1 MKKRMILIII
11 SVAMIS
17 SLVACQQTDVVGNVA
32 KSSFANVLSAVPD
45 RISEDNY
52 YGGWVLGAPDNTAEF
67 IWSKDY
73 SKTELYDLI
82 LRADVAPFVTA
93 GLDINKLPAGMVSN
107 GKFTVGNNIS
117 DDKIN
122 YDQEATPENSFD
134 QLVNKYRSLIGYHE
148 ELDHYGVDL
157 GNGNKFEWAKD
168 MSVNDKD
175 IVFVLD
181 PKILIDAG
189 VIPENVNGWV
199 YATVKMKDSK
209 GRTVEVKK
217 FLKPFNLT

>member
-1 MKKRMILIII
+1 M
-11 SVAMIS
+11 
-17 SLVACQQTDVVGNVA
+17 
-32 KSSFANVLSAVPD
+32 
-45 RISEDNY
+45 
-52 YGGWVLGAPDNTAEF
+52 
-67 IWSKDY
+67 
-73 SKTELYDLI
+73 
-82 LRADVAPFVTA
+82 
-93 GLDINKLPAGMVSN
+93 
-107 GKFTVGNNIS
+107 
-117 DDKIN
+117 
-122 YDQEATPENSFD
+122 
-134 QLVNKYRSLIGYHE
+134 
-148 ELDHYGVDL
+148 DL

>member
-17 SLVACQQTDVVGNVA
+17 SLVACQQTDVIVNVA

-122 YDQEATPENSFD
+122 YDRK
-134 QLVNKYRSLIGYHE
+134 QLQKIHLISWSI
-148 ELDHYGVDL
+148 
-157 GNGNKFEWAKD
+157 NT
-168 MSVNDKD
+168 
-175 IVFVLD
+175 D
-181 PKILIDAG
+181 PDWI
-189 VIPENVNGWV
+189 
-199 YATVKMKDSK
+199 S
-209 GRTVEVKK
+209 
-217 FLKPFNLT
+217 